1 MARIGKTSVSGRP
14 PFDNYA
20 ALDRLIVHGIFEKIP
35 GRKMINKA
43 ANDCLPMF
51 YIYSVG
57 YLLSVISHVVKS
69 IGAD

>member
-1 MARIGKTSVSGRP
+1 
-14 PFDNYA
+14 
-20 ALDRLIVHGIFEKIP
+20 LIVHGIFEKIP